1 MDIKELREHLNGGQ
15 EKTFVLK
22 KIELNRD
29 FFEDKENTQAFTV
42 ITGNE
47 EDKKYGLTTFAIENE
62 TYYQLCFLEK
72 DGKKSKIYC
81 YHIEDLYDN
90 ESEGND
96 PMRSVR
102 PIFKSIDSF
111 LKNINIQ

>member
-1 MDIKELREHLNGGQ
+1 MNIKELTKHLASGQ
-15 EKTFVLK
+15 EKTFIIK
-22 KIELNRD
+22 KFELYRD

-42 ITGNE
+42 IVENE
-47 EDKKYGLTTFAIENE
+47 EDKKYGLITFAIEKE

-72 DGKKSKIYC
+72 EGEKGKIYC

-96 PMRSVR
+96 PTRSVR
-102 PIFKSIDSF
+102 PIFSNIDSF
-111 LKNINIQ
+111 LENILIQ

>member
-1 MDIKELREHLNGGQ
+1 MEIKELKKYLKSGQ
-15 EKTFVLK
+15 EKTFILK
-22 KIELNRD
+22 TIELNRD
-29 FFEDKENTQAFTV
+29 FFEDKENTQAFTA
-42 ITGNE
+42 IEGND
-47 EDKKYGLTTFAIENE
+47 EDENYGLITFAIEKE
-62 TYYQLCFLEK
+62 TFYQLCFLEK
-72 DGKKSKIYC
+72 EGVKGKIYC

-111 LKNINIQ
+111 LKNIIIQ